1 MMKRIVAMVLCL
13 VCLALCFTACGNK
26 DDKGASIRM
35 YLSEPVYDVD
45 PLNAFDNQATLQI
58 VSLIFEGLF
67 TADEDGDV
75 KKALVDDYEYEVD
88 KELGTYKL
96 ILTLR
101 ETKWSD
107 GVPVTASDAQYA
119 FLRLFSSAV
128 NHPAVGMLF
137 DIKNARTIAAGEDS
151 VDHLAVT
158 VTDPQTLEIEFE
170 KDIDIDAFLPVL
182 TSPALYPLRADK
194 IDTGKVETPEG
205 NIESVWS
212 KIGDE
217 IVCSGPFMINSMDD
231 KAKDGFM
238 LERNGY
244 YYRDREKDD
253 YDKYVRP
260 YRIIVDYSTPAIDQ
274 LKNYNT
280 GEVGNIYYMGYIPLA
295 ARTDEYADIL
305 KKLDV
310 TNSNSTHVYYMNQ
323 AVAPFDNASVRKALS
338 LALDREEMA
347 KALVYADAADAL
359 VPQSILYRADKGAT
373 FRDKAE
379 SYLQTA
385 ANINEAKQ
393 LLSSAGINASSYSF
407 TLTVNGISEEQV
419 KLGEMAVAAWKALG
433 FKVTLNKLGIEPI
446 IKVEKGESE
455 EDNKEVATGAYKSLY
470 REALQSG
477 SFDVIGLDLVS
488 TAPTAMSYLAPFAAA
503 FSGNGYSASVNGE
516 GKTVYSINPHV
527 TGYNS
532 ADYNAKID
540 AAQNAKNEKER
551 AKLLVEAEAILMNDL
566 PVIPV
571 VYNKNTALDGKKL
584 SGVKA
589 GFFCPHV
596 LTDAKLSGYRKVAIR
611 EGFVEED

>member
-1 MMKRIVAMVLCL
+1 VLCL
-13 VCLALCFTACGNK
+13 VCLALCFTACGK

-88 KELGTYKL
+88 KDLGTYKL

-137 DIKNARTIAAGEDS
+137 DIKNARAIAAGEDS

-170 KDIDIDAFLPVL
+170 KDIDVDAFLPVL

-217 IVCSGPFMINSMDD
+217 IVCSGPFMINSMDY

-295 ARTDEYADIL
+295 ARTDEYADVL

-323 AVAPFDNASVRKALS
+323 AIAPFDNASARKALS

-516 GKTVYSINPHV
+516 GKTVYTINPHV